1 MRRSATQKEVSVSAT
16 RVVHALCAHNAAHAS
31 LPPPAA
37 SPSEQSSCCNDHT
50 TPSGRPRGGLNIMR
64 GGVRSTRT
72 HASHALRLLEPSL
85 TRTRS
90 HVAVQRY
97 ASPLRRQRLRI
108 AELVP
113 TSRPLHSCYPPGEL
127 LLWRQLR
134 AVAVR
139 CGHLR
144 AAAKRPPSQLS
155 LSTASPTANRPAHVD
170 LRVRPLRFGFGLCA
184 QAVHGPRPPGRSR
197 PPAGGAPV
205 ARPMWPN
212 QKPLLR
218 KALLRSTV

>member
-144 AAAKRPPSQLS
+144 RNVHPLSS
-155 LSTASPTANRPAHVD
+155 LSRHPRLPPTDRHTSTYEYD
-170 LRVRPLRFGFGLCA
+170 LCA
-184 QAVHGPRPPGRSR
+184 LALAFAPKPSTDHARQAEAALQPAELRWRGRCGQTR
-197 PPAGGAPV
+197 NLCCG
-205 ARPMWPN
+205 R
-212 QKPLLR
+212 R
-218 KALLRSTV
+218 Y